1 MRTTRIVLADDH
13 HLVRAGLR
21 VLIERMPGQEVV
33 GEAED
38 GRQVIQMAQT
48 LQPDIVLMDIAMPE
62 MNGLTAAV
70 NLKTVSPNTRVI
82 IVSMNSTVDS
92 VLRAMRAGVA
102 GYLLKSVSP
111 AELELALQS
120 VAKGQTYLCAAAS
133 QHVIEGYVRGGSEG
147 VDTLEQLTPRQ
158 REVLQLVAE
167 GFTSKEIAKKLQ
179 IAPKTVETHRT
190 QLMRQLQ
197 IRDLAGLVRFAVQ
210 SGLVSLGD

>member
-1 MRTTRIVLADDH
+1 MRSIRIVLADDH

-21 VLIERMPGQEVV
+21 ALIERSPGLEVV

-38 GRQVIQMAQT
+38 GRQVVQLAEN

-62 MNGLTAAV
+62 MNGLTAALQLRTLV
-70 NLKTVSPNTRVI
+70 PHTRVI

-102 GYLLKSVSP
+102 GYLLKNVSP
-111 AELELALQS
+111 SELELAVQS

-133 QHVIEGYVRGGSEG
+133 QHVIDGYVQNIS
-147 VDTLEQLTPRQ
+147 VDSDVLERLTPRQ

-167 GFTSKEIAKKLQ
+167 GFTTKEIAGRLR

>member
-21 VLIERMPGQEVV
+21 ALIDRLPGQEVV
-33 GEAED
+33 GEAEN
-38 GRQVIQMAQT
+38 GRQVIEMAKN

-70 NLKTVSPNTRVI
+70 NLKTVSPDTRVI

-92 VLRAMRAGVA
+92 VLRAMRAGVS

-111 AELELALQS
+111 SELELALQS
-120 VAKGQTYLCAAAS
+120 VAKGETYLCSAAS
-133 QHVIEGYVRGGSEG
+133 RHVIDGYLHKVPEEGDALERL
-147 VDTLEQLTPRQ
+147 TLRQ

-167 GFTSKEIAKKLQ
+167 GCTTKEIARRLKV
-179 IAPKTVETHRT
+179 AAKTVETHRT
-190 QLMRQLQ
+190 QLMRQLR
-197 IRDLAGLVRFAVQ
+197 IGDLAGLVRFAVQ
-210 SGLVSLGD
+210 CGLVSLDD

>member
-1 MRTTRIVLADDH
+1 MRSIRIVLADDH

-21 VLIERMPGQEVV
+21 ALIERIPGLEVV

-38 GRQVIQMAQT
+38 GRQVIQLAEK
-48 LQPDIVLMDIAMPE
+48 LHPDIVLMDIAMPE
-62 MNGLTAAV
+62 MNGLTAAMH
-70 NLKTVSPNTRVI
+70 LKTVSPNTRVI

-92 VLRAMRAGVA
+92 VLRAMRTGVA
-102 GYLLKSVSP
+102 GYLLKNVSP
-111 AELELALQS
+111 SELELALQS

-133 QHVIEGYVRGGSEG
+133 KHVIDGYVHGVSKEG
-147 VDTLEQLTPRQ
+147 DALERLTPRQ

-167 GFTSKEIAKKLQ
+167 GCTTKEIAGKLH
-179 IAPKTVETHRT
+179 IAAKTVETHRT

-210 SGLVSLGD
+210 SGLIALGD